1 MFFENNNANNGKDI
15 FIEKANNGYKNGQ
28 LDNITITF
36 NNLITHNLQDI
47 VTANISHPS
56 GAVIGGGMIKFYLN
70 GFYKSLSRFS
80 NYVFINSICSNS
92 TNSSNSTSSKT

>member
-56 GAVIGGGMIKFYLN
+56 GA
-70 GFYKSLSRFS
+70 
-80 NYVFINSICSNS
+80 IN
-92 TNSSNSTSSKT
+92 KKA